1 MYPVTVERVAAE
13 AEARLGMP
21 ILFMAMA
28 FVAIAITAL
37 GVARRRRARRPA
49 RDPMTQVFR
58 GREFRRFDAHLEVVA
73 QEECRRLERDLARY
87 LAGRAGHVVV
97 VSKVRDGIA
106 LELSDGRRLALGG
119 ISLRTVEL
127 LNRRTQFG
135 LLRPESVH
143 RDTLSCRLL
152 LRGAAGGEIGIYAR
166 NVALAS

>member
-1 MYPVTVERVAAE
+1 MYLLTVERVAAE
-13 AEARLGMP
+13 AAARLAMP
-21 ILFMAMA
+21 TLLVATA
-28 FVAIAITAL
+28 LVAIAITVRRA
-37 GVARRRRARRPA
+37 AKRRRARRPA
-49 RDPMTQVFR
+49 RDPMAKVFR

-73 QEECRRLERDLARY
+73 QEERRRLESDLARY
-87 LAGRAGHVVV
+87 LAGRAGHVVF
-97 VSKVRDGIA
+97 VSKVRDGVA

-143 RDTLSCRLL
+143 RDTLSYRLL